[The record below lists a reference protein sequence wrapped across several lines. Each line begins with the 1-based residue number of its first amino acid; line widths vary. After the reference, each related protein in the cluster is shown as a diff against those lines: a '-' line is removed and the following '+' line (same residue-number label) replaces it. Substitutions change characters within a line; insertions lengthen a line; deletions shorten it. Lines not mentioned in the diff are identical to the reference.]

1 MTPIRIKIKN
11 FRGIGEMEVFFSGK
25 GIIRICGRSGLG
37 KSTIIDAMLWAIYGS
52 TKGLIKGDAI
62 INNFIEKG
70 ESTYVELEFENY
82 KIIRYRKHK
91 EHKNKVLIHNRVNNE
106 WNSKEHTKGTND
118 ITQITIDEIIGMSK
132 DVYTK
137 IISFGQLDSK
147 FGDWGDLTDKKL
159 KDTFVESLG
168 LTQIDFDKERIKIYK
183 DKVVESL
190 KDMEMSPIP
199 LSSKLD
205 VLRFKKQSIL
215 ENAAMQKKQIEDNK
229 SRNMLDI
236 KTVKSQID
244 SLKSDINA
252 NKDFKPM
259 SEEDFNEKSSV
270 FAENRE
276 KLVKLN
282 DLKSSVQKDY
292 SGKFSDFSL
301 KNKDVVECQRLIGNF
316 NSQIANI
323 EMIVGSACRE
333 CGKEYVDGD
342 VADRLNILTE
352 KRFLA
357 EDSLTPKKDLSAQY
371 ELKCTEMKKYIDK
384 IDEAIFQI
392 TEQVSGYNNL
402 VMQYNDDKNFQKRLD
417 TLGSSV
423 ISKEEELA
431 RLVGYT
437 PVAYSDQKDTNNIAD
452 IDKSI
457 EEVEE
462 ELAGITEK
470 IELKEELIRNL
481 NDVFNTLEVSK
492 GFIID
497 SITVPLN
504 ENIQKVVKAIEPNI
518 DIEMKTLK
526 KLKSGEFREKF
537 SIVCTHVEGAK
548 DYKEFSGGEKGV
560 CNFCISLGIAI
571 TVRDMS
577 GSVPDLLF
585 IDEGMSALD
594 INLANL
600 SLKVISSLS
609 ISNVYVISHQTD
621 LQEVIPQTI
630 DLVRTNGKTYLKEV

>member
-1 MTPIRIKIKN
+1 MTPKRIKIVN
-11 FRGIGEMEVFFSGK
+11 FRGVGLIEVFFSGE

-52 TKGLIKGDAI
+52 TKGLIKGDAV

-70 ESTYVELEFENY
+70 DLTYVELEFENY
-82 KIIRYRKHK
+82 MFIRHRKDK
-91 EHKNKVLIHNRVNNE
+91 KHKNKVLIYNRVNNE
-106 WNSKEHTKGTND
+106 WNSDEHTKGTND
-118 ITQITIDEIIGMSK
+118 LTQIVIDEIIGMSK

-168 LTQIDFDKERIKIYK
+168 LTQIDFDKERIKLYK

-199 LSSKLD
+199 LSSRLD

-215 ENAAMQKKQIEDNK
+215 ENADREKQRIRVDK
-229 SRNMLDI
+229 MRNDGDI
-236 KTVKSQID
+236 KTINFQIE
-244 SLKSDINA
+244 SLKNDIEA
-252 NKDFKPM
+252 NKDFVPM
-259 SEEDFNEKSSV
+259 SEEEFQTKASV
-270 FAENRE
+270 FDANRE

-282 DLKSSVQKDY
+282 ELKAQVQTDY
-292 SGKFSDFSL
+292 SGNFSNFSL
-301 KNKDVVECQRLIGNF
+301 KKRDTEECQRLIDNF

-323 EMIVGSACRE
+323 EAIVGSVCRE
-333 CGKEYVDGD
+333 CGKEYVEKD
-342 VADRLNILTE
+342 VADRLNILNE
-352 KRFLA
+352 KLFSA
-357 EDSLTPKKDLSAQY
+357 TDSLMPKKEVMAQY
-371 ELKCTEMKKYIDK
+371 ELKCASMKEYIDK

-392 TEQVSGYNNL
+392 TEAASGYDKL
-402 VMQYNDDKNFQKRLD
+402 LAQYHDDKNFQKRLD

-431 RLVGYT
+431 RLVSYT
-437 PVAYSDQKDTNNIAD
+437 PVTYSDQKDTDNIAD

-548 DYKEFSGGEKGV
+548 DYREFSGGEKGI
-560 CNFCISLGIAI
+560 CNFCISLGIAM

-577 GSVPDLLF
+577 GNVPDLLF
-585 IDEGMSALD
+585 IDEGMASMDIGLASLALKA
-594 INLANL
+594 IF
-600 SLKVISSLS
+600 SLS